1 MDFPTKDEL
10 KQIVSITVG
19 TDRPQLA
26 PVLSG
31 EDVLRMREMICQI
44 PISDAVMDYAMSVVV
59 ATHPEVAGASET
71 VKKYVTVGASP
82 RAAQAMIKTARARA
96 VMEGRYNVAFED
108 IDYVAYPA
116 LRHRLITNFEA
127 IADGVSTDD
136 VVDAILTSAKLKMRS

>member
-1 MDFPTKDEL
+1 M
-10 KQIVSITVG
+10 SITVG